1 MNLVIFAGGTSS
13 ERDVSLSSSSAVFK
27 AMHDTGHSV
36 TMIDTAS
43 GNLITPEMLAQ
54 IGSAPPDRIAMEKAA
69 EKQLAVYSQLIDSD
83 IVKKADA
90 VFLGLHGGIGENG
103 KLQSLLDLAKIRYTG
118 SGVLA
123 SALAMNK
130 VMSKRVFESI
140 GVPTPQYLFFKKDE
154 SHSKIITRIE
164 TDFRFPLIV
173 KPNEEGSTVGLSL
186 VKEKSELTNAI
197 HKAAQYSDI
206 LVEEYIAGRELT
218 VAVVGGEALPVI
230 EIIPQSGFYDYE
242 HKYTKGKTQY
252 VCPADISP
260 NVADDARRFAKMAF
274 DGINCQGYARID
286 FRLSPEEKLYCL
298 EVNTLPGMTATSL
311 VPKAAKAVGMEF
323 DKLIEKIIQLAI
335 AKT

>member
-13 ERDVSLSSSSAVFK
+13 ERDVSLASSAAVYK
-27 AMHDTGHSV
+27 AMTDAGHSI

-43 GNLITPEMLAQ
+43 GEFITPETLAQ
-54 IGSAPPDRIAMEKAA
+54 VGTAPPDRIALKKAS
-69 EKQLAVYSQLIDSD
+69 EKQLAVYSQLIGSD

-103 KLQSLLDLAKIRYTG
+103 KLQSLLDLANIRYTG

-130 VMSKRVFESI
+130 VMSKRVFGSI
-140 GVPTPQYLFFKKDE
+140 GVPTPQYLFFKRNE
-154 SHSKIITRIE
+154 SHTKIASRIE
-164 TDFRFPLIV
+164 SDFSFPLII

-186 VKEKSELTNAI
+186 VKDRPELTAAI
-197 HKAAQYSDI
+197 GKAAQYSDI
-206 LVEEYIAGRELT
+206 LVEEYIEGRELT
-218 VAVVGGEALPVI
+218 VAVVGDQALPVI

-252 VCPADISP
+252 VCPADIP
-260 NVADDARRFAKMAF
+260 ANVAEDAKRFAKQAF
-274 DGINCQGYARID
+274 DGINCRGYARID
-286 FRLSPEEKLYCL
+286 FRLSLENKLYCL

-311 VPKAAKAVGMEF
+311 VPKAAKAVGIEF
-323 DKLIEKIIQLAI
+323 DQLIEKIIQLAS
-335 AKT
+335 AET